1 MVHFSRVRKADV
13 RLPSVCRLVRRGGN
27 GRTARFPCG
36 GPEEHSV
43 FGGHHCEAFQRQ
55 MAAAEQLDLFSV
67 SPGPD
72 GRNSPDCS
80 TGPVIACNT
89 LDDDRLLAAT
99 LNAGIRDT
107 VALVAEAGRRRLA
120 AAIPVLDALCRRFT
134 GYGADRIVP
143 EQAAALGAI
152 ALIGGRDAAQTLVR
166 LIAMRIVQGPCLRQ
180 AVAAAARLGAKL
192 PAGTVL
198 ELLRH
203 DDPQIRA
210 DACRCTRI
218 WPEAVP
224 LLRDLLDDLHSD
236 ARKAAAC
243 ALARMGRNE
252 VRGLLVRYLREEP
265 TAELVDAIAC
275 VADEEC
281 AVLLGRLARAVPHL
295 SEAAFDALHSIDHL
309 GARAIA
315 AALSADRP
323 A

>member
-1 MVHFSRVRKADV
+1 MHFSRVRKADV

-180 AVAAAARLGAKL
+180 AVAAAARLGATFR
-192 PAGTVL
+192 PAPSSSCCGMTIH
-198 ELLRH
+198 RFA
-203 DDPQIRA
+203 PMRA
-210 DACRCTRI
+210 G
-218 WPEAVP
+218 
-224 LLRDLLDDLHSD
+224 
-236 ARKAAAC
+236 
-243 ALARMGRNE
+243 ALASGR
-252 VRGLLVRYLREEP
+252 RLCPSY
-265 TAELVDAIAC
+265 AISSMTC
-275 VADEEC
+275 ILMPERPP
-281 AVLLGRLARAVPHL
+281 L
-295 SEAAFDALHSIDHL
+295 
-309 GARAIA
+309 
-315 AALSADRP
+315 ALSRAWAGMRFADFLSVIFGKNRP
-323 A
+323 RNLSMPSLA